1 MTKRIAAVSIAA
13 LVSVVGFSAT
23 PAAAQQKA
31 PVILVVNQQQVLGQ
45 SKAGQSIAAQLQKLQ
60 DDATTELN
68 AQVQALQKEQDDL
81 QKQKDLVA
89 AEVWTE
95 KAKALVAKQNN
106 FPALRDTRAKEL
118 QISEQQALE
127 KLNDS
132 LTPILKK
139 IVDTRGATI
148 LVDRAAVI
156 FAAPETDV
164 TAQVIADLDKAVT
177 TVPVQKVSLADL
189 QKQAAAAQ
197 SAAAKAA
204 PAKKK

>member
-13 LVSVVGFSAT
+13 LISVVGFSAT